1 MRVLPHYQNSGG
13 FFIAV
18 LEKKDW
24 LPWQRKQRKTR
35 KPEVTSESTKEVT
48 TTIIESTD
56 KEESDKIEVV
66 PNLEELASKALTE
79 KAPPT
84 PVEQPQDTGTGDV
97 APANRSDS
105 DDDGRVVRTNTGSA
119 SVATSGA
126 SVGGAGVVAEE
137 KLEPEDE
144 RPPDA
149 VLGK

>member
-48 TTIIESTD
+48 NTIIESTD
-56 KEESDKIEVV
+56 KEDKMEVV
-66 PNLEELASKALTE
+66 PNLEELASKALAE
-79 KAPPT
+79 KAQPT

-105 DDDGRVVRTNTGSA
+105 DDGRVVRTNSGSA
-119 SVATSGA
+119 GA
-126 SVGGAGVVAEE
+126 SVGGAGVVAKE